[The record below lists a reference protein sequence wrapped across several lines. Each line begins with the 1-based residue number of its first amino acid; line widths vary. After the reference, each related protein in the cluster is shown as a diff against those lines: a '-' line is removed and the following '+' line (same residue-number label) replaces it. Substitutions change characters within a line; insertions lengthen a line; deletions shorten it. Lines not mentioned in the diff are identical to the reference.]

1 MPTWIVPPDTGRL
14 RLDIFVTSKT
24 KLPRHQVQR
33 LIRDGNVQMDGRPAK
48 SVHEW
53 LRSGNK
59 VTLQKISASKDEKVP
74 TIVVLKKTN
83 DYLVIAKPA
92 GIAVHGGLGVRGLT
106 VVDGLLKKFPEIKKI
121 GEDPIRPGIVHR
133 LDKPVSG
140 CMVVACTNKMFQH
153 LKQQFT
159 AREVNKEYIALVYG
173 VVKNDSG
180 TINVPIGRSAAGRFA
195 AHTKSQE
202 HDRDAVTDWIV
213 QQRFTNATL
222 LILHPAT
229 GRTHQLRV
237 HCKFMGHSIV
247 GDEVYLTKKQ
257 PHHLPPL
264 NRLFLHA
271 AKLEFTDLDGTPV
284 KVSCPLPPELTEY
297 LVKIQSPKLKE
308 SKANNNHV
316 IASPQQGAWQ
326 SRGHN
331 AVVNNGIASSPLQN
345 ARGSSQ

>member
-24 KLPRHQVQR
+24 KLPRHQVQK
-33 LIRDGNVQMDGRPAK
+33 LIRDGNVQLDDRPAK

-53 LRSGNK
+53 LQSGNK
-59 VTLQKISASKDEKVP
+59 VTLQKPSALKDEKVP
-74 TIVVLKKTN
+74 AIVVLKKTD

-92 GIAVHGGLGVRGLT
+92 GIAVHGGLGVRGVT
-106 VVDGLLKKFPEIKKI
+106 MVDGLLKKFPELKKI

-140 CMVVACTNKMFQH
+140 CMVVARTNKMFQH

-180 TINVPIGRSAAGRFA
+180 TTNVPIGRSHEGHFA
-195 AHTKSQE
+195 AHTQSRE
-202 HDRDAVTDWIV
+202 HDRDAVTNWVV

-222 LILHPAT
+222 LILRPAT

-257 PHHLPPL
+257 PYRLPPL

-271 AKLEFTDLDGTPV
+271 AKLEFTDLDGTLV
-284 KVSCPLPPELTEY
+284 KTSCPLPLE
-297 LVKIQSPKLKE
+297 LVKYLEKINKPKVK
-308 SKANNNHV
+308 K
-316 IASPQQGAWQ
+316 
-326 SRGHN
+326 
-331 AVVNNGIASSPLQN
+331 
-345 ARGSSQ
+345 